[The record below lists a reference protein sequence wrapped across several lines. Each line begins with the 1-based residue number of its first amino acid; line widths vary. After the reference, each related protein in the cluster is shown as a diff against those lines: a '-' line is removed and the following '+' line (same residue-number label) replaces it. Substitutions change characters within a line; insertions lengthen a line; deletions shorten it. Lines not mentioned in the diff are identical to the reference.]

1 MRDNNMNNTNLRGEL
16 EKKLTQKKWKC
27 KEGRG
32 KLEAYNLIETK
43 GSERI
48 QYYHILVKVK

>member
-1 MRDNNMNNTNLRGEL
+1 MRDNNMNNINLWGEF
-16 EKKLTQKKWKC
+16 EKKFIQKKWKC

-32 KLEAYNLIETK
+32 KLEVYNFIEIK

-48 QYYHILVKVK
+48 